1 MNAMTRRFTE
11 ALLLALLLLA
21 VQTAILTHEH
31 EGSAA
36 PAGVAAQSCEFCVGH
51 HAAEPA
57 SDIGVAVRHD
67 LRPIRLPAIADLV
80 APASLTGNAHRSRAP
95 PLFRST

>member
-1 MNAMTRRFTE
+1 MMRRFSE

-21 VQTAILTHEH
+21 VQTAIVTHEH

-51 HAAEPA
+51 HAAAPA
-57 SDIGVAVRHD
+57 PEAGVATHPAF
-67 LRPIRLPAIADLV
+67 RPYRLASIAEAFL
-80 APASLTGNAHRSRAP
+80 PASLSGNAHRSRAP
-95 PLFRST
+95 PVLRST

>member
-1 MNAMTRRFTE
+1 MTRRFTE

-36 PAGVAAQSCEFCVGH
+36 PAGAVAQSCEFCVGH
-51 HAAEPA
+51 HAAAPA
-57 SDIGVAVRHD
+57 PEVAIAAPD
-67 LRPIRLPAIADLV
+67 FRPVRLPALASAFV
-80 APASLTGNAHRSRAP
+80 PASPAGNAHRSRAP

>member
-1 MNAMTRRFTE
+1 MTAMTRRFSE

-36 PAGVAAQSCEFCVGH
+36 PAGAAAQSCEFCVGH
-51 HAAEPA
+51 NAAAPA
-57 SDIGVAVRHD
+57 PDAAVAAHPGFHPL
-67 LRPIRLPAIADLV
+67 LRP
-80 APASLTGNAHRSRAP
+80 APASAFVLAGRSGSAHRSRAP
-95 PLFRST
+95 PVSRSS

>member
-1 MNAMTRRFTE
+1 MTVMTRRFSE

-36 PAGVAAQSCEFCVGH
+36 PAGAAAQNCELCVGH
-51 HAAEPA
+51 SAAAPA
-57 SDIGVAVRHD
+57 PEAAVAAHPD
-67 LRPIRLPAIADLV
+67 FRPVRLPALASAFV
-80 APASLTGNAHRSRAP
+80 PAPLPSNAHRSRAP
-95 PLFRST
+95 PAFRST

>member
-1 MNAMTRRFTE
+1 MTAMTRRFAE

-36 PAGVAAQSCEFCVGH
+36 AAAQTCEFCVGH
-51 HAAEPA
+51 HAAAPA
-57 SDIGVAVRHD
+57 PEASVSTHPEFRP
-67 LRPIRLPAIADLV
+67 LRLASIAEALV
-80 APASLTGNAHRSRAP
+80 PASLPGNAHRSRAP
-95 PLFRST
+95 PVLRST

>member
-1 MNAMTRRFTE
+1 MTRRMSE

-36 PAGVAAQSCEFCVGH
+36 PAGAAAQSCEFCVGH
-51 HAAEPA
+51 HAAAPA
-57 SDIGVAVRHD
+57 PDAAVAEHPEFHS
-67 LRPIRLPAIADLV
+67 LWLP
-80 APASLTGNAHRSRAP
+80 APASAFVPAGRAGSAHRSRAP
-95 PLFRST
+95 PVLRST

>member
-21 VQTAILTHEH
+21 VQTATLTHEH

-36 PAGVAAQSCEFCVGH
+36 PAGAAAQSCELCVGH
-51 HAAEPA
+51 HAAAPA
-57 SDIGVAVRHD
+57 PEAAIAALPDF
-67 LRPIRLPAIADLV
+67 RPILLPAHASAFV
-80 APASLTGNAHRSRAP
+80 PASLSGNAHRSRAP